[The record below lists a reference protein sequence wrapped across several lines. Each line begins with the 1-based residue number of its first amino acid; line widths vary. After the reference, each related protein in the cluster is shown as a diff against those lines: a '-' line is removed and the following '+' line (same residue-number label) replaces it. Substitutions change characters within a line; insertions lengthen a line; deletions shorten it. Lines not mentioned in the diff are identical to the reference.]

1 MSIWFSVLLK
11 TNNKCYYPN
20 IPIVLDFSCP
30 VFDTDDS
37 LASKFGILF
46 PSYICFT
53 LLRAPAD
60 YTGKEITT
68 SASLFKE
75 MQKLMFVNSGGDTV
89 ILATFIYPGK
99 GRKFTV

>member
-1 MSIWFSVLLK
+1 MLL
-11 TNNKCYYPN
+11 PN

-30 VFDTDDS
+30 VFDTDDN
-37 LASKFGILF
+37 LASKFGILS

-68 SASLFKE
+68 SALLCKE
-75 MQKLMFVNSGGDTV
+75 MQKLMFVNSGGDKV
-89 ILATFIYPGK
+89 MLATLYISW
-99 GRKFTV
+99 